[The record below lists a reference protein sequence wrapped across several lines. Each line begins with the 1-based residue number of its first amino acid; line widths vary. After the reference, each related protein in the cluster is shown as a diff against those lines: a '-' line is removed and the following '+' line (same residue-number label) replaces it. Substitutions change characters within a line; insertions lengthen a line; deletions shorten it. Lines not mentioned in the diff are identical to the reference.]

1 MKRDQFTFYRS
12 YYEALRNL
20 PQKERA
26 KAVMAICSYALDEEL
41 PELSGVALS
50 VFTLIRPT
58 LDSGRKKAENRK
70 NKTKTKQ
77 EQNSKEREKEVEKE
91 CKGEKERENDSSLPL
106 TPSRQPKPPDWG
118 FGPELTAALSDWLRY
133 KREKR
138 EAYKPTGEAS
148 LVAQVRNRAL
158 EHGEAAVADLIR
170 RSMSSNYKGIVWDWL
185 EKPAPKPNGPQKVP
199 CGSAGQGELSD
210 LERRALAQMLRED
223 EP

>member
-26 KAVMAICSYALDEEL
+26 KAVMAICAYALDEEL
-41 PELSGVALS
+41 PALSGVALS

-77 EQNSKEREKEVEKE
+77 EQSSKEKEREKEVEKE
-91 CKGEKERENDSSLPL
+91 CEGEKERENDSSLPL
-106 TPSRQPKPPDWG
+106 TPSRKPKPPDWG
-118 FGPELTAALSDWLRY
+118 FGPELTEAFSDWLRY

-138 EAYKPTGEAS
+138 QDYKPTGAAN
-148 LVAQVRNRAL
+148 LVSQVRGKAQAC
-158 EHGEAAVADLIR
+158 GESAVAELIR
-170 RSMSSNYKGIVWDWL
+170 KSMAANYQGIVWDWL
-185 EKPAPKPNGPQKVP
+185 DKKPAPVPARSRNGNVFLELLHEE
-199 CGSAGQGELSD
+199 AGG
-210 LERRALAQMLRED
+210 
-223 EP
+223 